1 MSDIRRIYLDHCATT
16 PVHREVI
23 EEMSPYFGGCYGNP
37 SSIHMEGQLAKKA
50 LEDARQ
56 KVASLIGAEQ
66 DEVIFTS
73 GGTEANNLAICG
85 IAAESRGKGNHII
98 TTVIEHH
105 SVLNTCKYLN
115 QRGYDITYLPVDRE
129 GLVMPEQVID
139 AISDKTILVSVMHA
153 NNEIGTIEPV
163 TAIGAICREKG
174 IKFHVDA
181 IQTVGKIP
189 VNVDNLN
196 VNLLSL
202 SGHKIY
208 GPKGI
213 GALYL
218 RKGTKI
224 IPVLHGGHQERG
236 LRAGTENI
244 AAIVG
249 LGKASEIDRHL
260 SETGQMQCLRDHLE
274 ARILKQLGEVNIN
287 GHPQRRLPHI
297 LNVSIEGIEA
307 EAIVREMDKNGIA
320 ISAGS
325 ACTSDSIEISHVI
338 KALGKPRHIAMGS
351 IRFSLGRDTSY
362 EEIIKTADIFMEVVA
377 KQKYYAEL
385 ESSLKQRRCV

>member
-1 MSDIRRIYLDHCATT
+1 
-16 PVHREVI
+16 
-23 EEMSPYFGGCYGNP
+23 MSPYFGGCYGNP

-66 DEVIFTS
+66 DEAIFTS

-163 TAIGAICREKG
+163 AEIGAICKETG
-174 IKFHVDA
+174 IVFHVDA

-196 VNLLSL
+196 VDLLSL

-224 IPVLHGGHQERG
+224 IPFMHGGHQERG
-236 LRAGTENI
+236 LRPGTENI

-249 LGKASEIDRHL
+249 LGKASEIAHREHL
-260 SETGQMQCLRDHLE
+260 SQTRQMKCLRDHLE
-274 ARILKQLGEVNIN
+274 AQILKKLGEVDIN
-287 GHPQRRLPHI
+287 GHPQMRLPHI

-307 EAIVREMDKNGIA
+307 EAVVREMDKNGIA